1 MFSLI
6 SHLGPLIKRV
16 YVDLFSLRNLFKIKW
31 FKERRPTQRKVL
43 GYKVKIKS
51 LSIYYLLFLLV
62 NFSLSVMWR
71 MYSWISMAVQYLNTL
86 LNVLSNSSGTFWFWN
101 SAVVE
106 LCSWKDMAYMYGTDC
121 FPESSP
127 PYHTLVFG
135 EVQTMDCC
143 MTPWL
148 YLLIYHIHY
157 FGLLLHWFWVGLLV
171 FWFLIVFWLQIY
183 VLLSLR
189 YGCRCKY

>member
-31 FKERRPTQRKVL
+31 FKERRPTQRKVI
-43 GYKVKIKS
+43 GYEVKIKS
-51 LSIYYLLFLLV
+51 LSIYYLLFLFV
-62 NFSLSVMWR
+62 QFSLSVVWR

-106 LCSWKDMAYMYGTDC
+106 LCSWKDMAYMYRTDC
-121 FPESSP
+121 FPESSS

-143 MTPWL
+143 MTLPSDL
-148 YLLIYHIHY
+148 SYPLL
-157 FGLLLHWFWVGLLV
+157 
-171 FWFLIVFWLQIY
+171 
-183 VLLSLR
+183 
-189 YGCRCKY
+189 